1 MIRHERDAVRSLHDM
16 EVSCESNP
24 TQLFLL
30 MNQQLWDNA
39 QSRLMI
45 CPEEARTWISSRS
58 PETGEYRWCNLP
70 LHLACLHGP
79 EPVPLHFL
87 ETLISMYPEGV
98 RCRNHEGN
106 MPIHMA
112 CDCVSF
118 NLRFR
123 LEEEGILITLIS
135 AFPECLSAK
144 DGIGRTPL
152 DILDERSLGR
162 GLGIIKYMKSHA
174 IETTKAEDTFHEAE
188 NERIIHDH
196 LSMRKVSVPKRR
208 KHRRVSNPAAPPPP
222 IQHHHQQMLVEPH
235 INPASRVNI
244 SQLTY
249 PSAVISPHSVNAS
262 LSQQNELQERLYNLE
277 IEYAKLKNDYVN
289 LSSEHSNTESKLE
302 ETRTVLQLTENELAL
317 MKRRESN
324 VSGELALKLRLEE
337 RQCEHIQVLRNEL
350 DKEKDERLLVVKKL
364 DNQIKKFVELQE
376 VSNCESERLLHENA
390 RLSSANKECSA
401 QLVEKKRQLQESTKK
416 EAALLG
422 LISKMH
428 DIPSSVTDE
437 SNRLLTEN
445 SKLRKGIRESNAK
458 VSKLKALL
466 AKAKEALASSHKR
479 NQLLQL
485 QMNELEIES
494 QRSALIRRRSLIAPE
509 AEKLSAKERES
520 LTLHL
525 QKLELLSKA
534 ITSLP
539 RLNTID
545 IDANRDSLRL
555 HLKKVDDVTATLDIA
570 MQIAVQDAR
579 KLVVGHETT
588 TAQKKQDHTE
598 EPC

>member
-1 MIRHERDAVRSLHDM
+1 MWMIRHERDVVRSSSHEL

-30 MNQQLWDNA
+30 MNQQLWDSA

-45 CPEEARTWISSRS
+45 CAEEARTWISSCF
-58 PETGEYRWCNLP
+58 PETSEYRWCNLP

-118 NLRFR
+118 NPKFR

-144 DGIGRTPL
+144 DGMGRTPL
-152 DILDERSLGR
+152 TILDERSLGR

-174 IETTKAEDTFHEAE
+174 IKTTEAEDTLHEIE
-188 NERIIHDH
+188 NERVINDH
-196 LSMRKVSVPKRR
+196 LSRKAAAPKRR
-208 KHRRVSNPAAPPPP
+208 KNKSRIQQQQQQQIAA
-222 IQHHHQQMLVEPH
+222 EPH
-235 INPASRVNI
+235 VSPTSHI
-244 SQLTY
+244 Y
-249 PSAVISPHSVNAS
+249 PSAVISPHSINAS

-277 IEYAKLKNDYVN
+277 IEYAKLKNDYVG
-289 LSSEHSNTESKLE
+289 LSSEHANTVSMLE
-302 ETRTVLQLTENELAL
+302 ETITVLQLTENELAL
-317 MKRRESN
+317 MKGRESN

-350 DKEKDERLLVVKKL
+350 DKEKEERLLVVEKL
-364 DNQIKKFVELQE
+364 DIQIKKFVEFKE
-376 VSNCESERLLHENA
+376 AFKCENERMLHENG
-390 RLSSANKECSA
+390 RLSSASKECFA
-401 QLVEKKRQLQESTKK
+401 HLAENKRQLHESTKK

-437 SNRLLTEN
+437 SNRLLSEN
-445 SKLRKGIRESNAK
+445 SKLHNGIRETNAK

-466 AKAKEALASSHKR
+466 AKAKEALASSQKR
-479 NQLLQL
+479 NQMLQL
-485 QMNELEIES
+485 QMNDLEIES
-494 QRSALIRRRSLIAPE
+494 QRFALIRRRSLIAPE

-555 HLKKVDDVTATLDIA
+555 HLKKVDEVTATLDIA
-570 MQIAVQDAR
+570 MQIAVHDAR
-579 KLVVGHETT
+579 KLVVGHEAT
-588 TAQKKQDHTE
+588 TAQKKQDHMKSLVSH
-598 EPC
+598 

>member
-1 MIRHERDAVRSLHDM
+1 M
-16 EVSCESNP
+16 
-24 TQLFLL
+24 
-30 MNQQLWDNA
+30 
-39 QSRLMI
+39 
-45 CPEEARTWISSRS
+45 WISSRS

-87 ETLISMYPEGV
+87 ETLISIYPEAV

-118 NLRFR
+118 NSRFR
-123 LEEEGILITLIS
+123 LEEEGILIRLIS

-144 DGIGRTPL
+144 DGMGRTPL

-174 IETTKAEDTFHEAE
+174 IETTPAEDTFHEME

-196 LSMRKVSVPKRR
+196 LSRKVEVPPKRR
-208 KHRRVSNPAAPPPP
+208 KNKSR
-222 IQHHHQQMLVEPH
+222 IQQQQQDVAEPH
-235 INPASRVNI
+235 INPANLVHI
-244 SQLTY
+244 SQRTN

-277 IEYAKLKNDYVN
+277 IEYAKLKNEYVG
-289 LSSEHSNTESKLE
+289 LSSEHANTESMLE

-350 DKEKDERLLVVKKL
+350 DKEKEERLLVVEKLDIQTKKL
-364 DNQIKKFVELQE
+364 VELRE
-376 VSNCESERLLHENA
+376 VSKCESERLLHENE
-390 RLSSANKECSA
+390 RLISANKECSA
-401 QLVEKKRQLQESTKK
+401 QLAEKKRQLQESTKK

-445 SKLRKGIRESNAK
+445 SKLHKNIREVNAK

-466 AKAKEALASSHKR
+466 AKTKEALASSHKR

-494 QRSALIRRRSLIAPE
+494 QRSALIRRRSLISPE
-509 AEKLSAKERES
+509 TEKLSTKESDS
-520 LTLHL
+520 LNLHV

-545 IDANRDSLRL
+545 IDTDKENLRL
-555 HLKKVDDVTATLDIA
+555 HLKKVDEIALYVTLNCL
-570 MQIAVQDAR
+570 MEM
-579 KLVVGHETT
+579 LNE
-588 TAQKKQDHTE
+588 
-598 EPC
+598 

>member
-1 MIRHERDAVRSLHDM
+1 MIRHEWDVVRSSHDL
-16 EVSCESNP
+16 EVPCESNP

-30 MNQQLWDNA
+30 MNQQLWDSA

-45 CPEEARTWISSRS
+45 CPEEARTWISSRF

-118 NLRFR
+118 NPRFR

-196 LSMRKVSVPKRR
+196 LSMRTVAVPKRR
-208 KHRRVSNPAAPPPP
+208 KHRKVSNPAAAPPP
-222 IQHHHQQMLVEPH
+222 IQQQQMLAEPH
-235 INPASRVNI
+235 KNPASRVNI

-249 PSAVISPHSVNAS
+249 PSSVISPHSVNAS

-277 IEYAKLKNDYVN
+277 IEYAKLKNDYVS
-289 LSSEHSNTESKLE
+289 LSSEHSNTELKLE
-302 ETRTVLQLTENELAL
+302 ETRTVLQLTESEFAL

-350 DKEKDERLLVVKKL
+350 DKEKDERLLVVEKL
-364 DNQIKKFVELQE
+364 DNQIKKFELRE
-376 VSNCESERLLHENA
+376 VSKCESERLLHENG
-390 RLSSANKECSA
+390 RLSSSNKEYSC
-401 QLVEKKRQLQESTKK
+401 QLAEKKRLLQESTKK

-422 LISKMH
+422 LISKMQ
-428 DIPSSVTDE
+428 DIPSSVTNE

-445 SKLRKGIRESNAK
+445 SKLHKGIRESNAK

-466 AKAKEALASSHKR
+466 AKAKEALASSHKQ

-485 QMNELEIES
+485 QMNELEIDS
-494 QRSALIRRRSLIAPE
+494 QRLALIRRRSLIAPE
-509 AEKLSAKERES
+509 SEKLSAKERES

-545 IDANRDSLRL
+545 IDANRDSLQL
-555 HLKKVDDVTATLDIA
+555 HLKKVDEVTATLDIA

-588 TAQKKQDHTE
+588 TAKKKQDHTE
-598 EPC
+598 